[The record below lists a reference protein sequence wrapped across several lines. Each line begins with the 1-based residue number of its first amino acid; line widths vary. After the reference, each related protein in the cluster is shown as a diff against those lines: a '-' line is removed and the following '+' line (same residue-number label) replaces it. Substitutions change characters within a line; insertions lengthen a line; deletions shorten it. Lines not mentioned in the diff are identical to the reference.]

1 MEKANRKASG
11 LPASEEEKKDEDSQ
25 AIQMKE
31 PALGSKAKSMALPF
45 GHLGGGAVEHNDEVM
60 VEEKSQVF

>member
-1 MEKANRKASG
+1 
-11 LPASEEEKKDEDSQ
+11 
-25 AIQMKE
+25 MKE